1 MNCIMIG
8 IAGGSGSGKS
18 TFTNRLKKEFGDQ
31 VTVIYHDNY
40 YRSND
45 GIPFEVRQ
53 KVNYD
58 HPDAFETDLLI
69 AHLKALRRGE
79 SVQCP
84 VYNYAEHNRSQ
95 ETVELRPSRIIIIEG
110 ILVLENPEL
119 RSLFDIKIYVEAD
132 ADERII
138 RRIIRDVKERG
149 RHVEDISEQYLTT
162 VKPMHYLYV
171 EPTKA
176 LADIVIN
183 SGMNDVAFD
192 LMRTKIQKILD
203 TPENG
208 ADEQPITVDGDR

>member
-1 MNCIMIG
+1 MSCIMIG

-18 TFTNRLKKEFGDQ
+18 TFTNRLKSEFGDK

-40 YRSND
+40 YKSND
-45 GIPFEVRQ
+45 GVPFEIRQ
-53 KVNYD
+53 KSNYD
-58 HPDAFETDLLI
+58 SPEAFETDLLI
-69 AHLKALRRGE
+69 AHLKSLRRGE
-79 SVQCP
+79 TVQCP
-84 VYNYAEHNRSQ
+84 VYDYSQHNRT
-95 ETVELRPSRIIIIEG
+95 EDTVLLKPSKIIIVEG

-149 RHVEDISEQYLTT
+149 RQVEDISTQYLTT

-176 LADIVIN
+176 KADIVIN

-192 LMRTKIQKILD
+192 LMKTKIKSLL
-203 TPENG
+203 ENG
-208 ADEQPITVDGDR
+208 RD

>member
-40 YRSND
+40 YKSND

-79 SVQCP
+79 CEQCP

-95 ETVELRPSRIIIIEG
+95 ETTELRPSRIIIIEG

-208 ADEQPITVDGDR
+208 AD

>member
-40 YRSND
+40 YKSND

-79 SVQCP
+79 CVQCP
-84 VYNYAEHNRSQ
+84 VYNYAEQNRAQ
-95 ETVELRPSRIIIIEG
+95 ETTELRPSRIIIIEG

-208 ADEQPITVDGDR
+208 AE